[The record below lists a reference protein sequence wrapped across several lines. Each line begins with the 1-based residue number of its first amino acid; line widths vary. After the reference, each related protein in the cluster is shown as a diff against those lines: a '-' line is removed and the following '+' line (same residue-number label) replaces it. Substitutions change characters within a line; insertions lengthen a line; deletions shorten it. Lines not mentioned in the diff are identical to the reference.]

1 MKCEINFEA
10 NQVDESS
17 FYRRGDSDGQIPALV
32 PCQGKVDR
40 IKLRRLLDGELVVG
54 GNLRGAVD
62 SQVTT
67 QISRSFLLYQLYR
80 RNFRKRP
87 AGATFLRHV
96 WELGTLLRLASEP
109 DRTNYVGGGNE

>member
-17 FYRRGDSDGQIPALV
+17 FYRRDDSDGQIPALV

-40 IKLRRLLDGELVVG
+40 IKLRRLLDSELAVD

-67 QISRSFLLYQLYR
+67 QISRSFLLYSIAEIFENAQLVR
-80 RNFRKRP
+80 RFYSTFGNWKIVTISKQ
-87 AGATFLRHV
+87 AGSH
-96 WELGTLLRLASEP
+96 ELCRW
-109 DRTNYVGGGNE
+109 R